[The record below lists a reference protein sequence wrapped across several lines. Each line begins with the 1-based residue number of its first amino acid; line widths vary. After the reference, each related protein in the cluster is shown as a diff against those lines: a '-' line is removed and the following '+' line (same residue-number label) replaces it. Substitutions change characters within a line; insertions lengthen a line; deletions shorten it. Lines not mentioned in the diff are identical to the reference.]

1 MLISSILSCMPFI
14 KCDYKTTFT
23 TKTLLKDTKLGKVSN
38 KKKNAEGYNS
48 ISYKVKYLNSCC
60 TEIYR

>member
-1 MLISSILSCMPFI
+1 MPFI